1 MCLIFSGVPDFFRHG
16 LDVPEKIRHCLK
28 KSGRATYNRKKCVQG
43 QLTRYQNT
51 IEAILLR
58 NGRGVKHSSLLMYEF
73 LQEQVTKDIHSSRLA
88 PDELQIRSRLAPDE
102 LQISSRLA
110 PD

>member
-1 MCLIFSGVPDFFRHG
+1 MRVVTSLYYTLMLHCLIFFRHVFLCLKFSGMPEKIRHG

-58 NGRGVKHSSLLMYEF
+58 NGCGIKRSSLMYEF
-73 LQEQVTKDIHSSRLA
+73 LQEQVTKDIHSSRFA
-88 PDELQIRSRLAPDE
+88 PD
-102 LQISSRLA
+102 
-110 PD
+110 